1 MIARTKGEMKM
12 RKSKSSWEYEK
23 ERNSKQ
29 IRIVFNLDD
38 TTDALIYHF
47 LNTFKPNRTSLIK
60 KLVYDEMVRCAY
72 GEK

>member
-1 MIARTKGEMKM
+1 M
-12 RKSKSSWEYEK
+12 SNKSSWEYEK

-47 LNTFKPNRTSLIK
+47 LNTHKPNRTSLIK
-60 KLVYDEMVRCAY
+60 RLVYDEMVRCAY
-72 GEK
+72 EEV

>member
-1 MIARTKGEMKM
+1 MKGVMKM
-12 RKSKSSWEYEK
+12 SKSKSSWEYEK

-60 KLVYDEMVRCAY
+60 RLVYDEMVRCAY
-72 GEK
+72 EES

>member
-1 MIARTKGEMKM
+1 MSNKT
-12 RKSKSSWEYEK
+12 SWEYEK

-47 LNTFKPNRTSLIK
+47 LNIHKPNRTSLIK
-60 KLVYDEMVRCAY
+60 RLVYEEMVRCAY
-72 GEK
+72 GEE